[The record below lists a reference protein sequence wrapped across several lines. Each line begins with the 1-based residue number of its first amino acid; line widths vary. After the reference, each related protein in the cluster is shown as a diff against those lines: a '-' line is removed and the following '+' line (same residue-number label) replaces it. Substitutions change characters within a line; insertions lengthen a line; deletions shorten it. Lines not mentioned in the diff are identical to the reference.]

1 MRSQAIRL
9 NSPQGPVNRSLTN
22 SIRFV
27 LDECI
32 PPIIR
37 DSAWFMFP
45 FYYLAYRGRNLRQ
58 VMNFKRLVYE
68 FSDEQYSA
76 FYEGL
81 DTVSRNRKTDLNEP
95 SIRAMLSGIPEGTRT
110 LLDVGCGRGYF
121 LDRVRKAHPHIEL
134 TGCDVVDKLAYEGIS
149 LVRGSAE
156 RLPFP
161 DKSFDVVTCSHT
173 LEHILR
179 PSHAVSELKRVA
191 KKVLFV
197 VVPCQ
202 RYYFYT
208 LDEHVNFYPEREMLL
223 AEMGVSGATCTKLHG
238 DWVFCAHFS

>member
-1 MRSQAIRL
+1 M
-9 NSPQGPVNRSLTN
+9 NRSLTN
-22 SIRFV
+22 AIRFV

-37 DSAWFMFP
+37 DSAWFMYP
-45 FYYLAYRGRNLRQ
+45 FYFLAYRGRNIRQ
-58 VMNFKRLVYE
+58 AMNFKRLVYG
-68 FSDEQYSA
+68 FSEEQYRA

-121 LDRVRKAHPHIEL
+121 LSRVREARPEIAL
-134 TGCDVVDKLAYEGIS
+134 TGCDVVDKLAYAGIS
-149 LVRGSAE
+149 LTQGSAE
-156 RLPFP
+156 QLPFP

-179 PSHAVSELKRVA
+179 PSFAVNELKRVA
-191 KKVLFV
+191 KRVLFV

-208 LDEHVNFYPEREMLL
+208 LDEHVNFYPEPEMLL
-223 AEMGVSGATCTKLHG
+223 AEMEVEGATCTKMHG
-238 DWVFCAHFS
+238 DWVWRGNLA